1 VSTAIEEPANVVE
14 LAHYVIDEHPHLE
27 PAYNAGIGQ
36 LLLVGQP
43 GKPEPPAAL
52 REMLG
57 CKQFEVQGQQVT
69 GRDRWIALVNRAD
82 GGYR

>member
-1 VSTAIEEPANVVE
+1 MNSTVEEPANVVE
-14 LAHYVIDEHPHLE
+14 LAHYVIDDRPHLE

-43 GKPEPPAAL
+43 GQAEPPVAL

-57 CKQFEVQGQQVT
+57 CKQFEVQAT
-69 GRDRWIALVNRAD
+69 NRERWIALVNNAN
-82 GGYR
+82 GGHR

>member
-1 VSTAIEEPANVVE
+1 MNSTVEQPANVVE

-27 PAYNAGIGQ
+27 PSYNAGIGQ

-43 GKPEPPAAL
+43 GRPEPPVAL

-57 CKQFEVQGQQVT
+57 CEQFEVQDQQAT
-69 GRDRWIALVNRAD
+69 GRDRWIALVNNAN